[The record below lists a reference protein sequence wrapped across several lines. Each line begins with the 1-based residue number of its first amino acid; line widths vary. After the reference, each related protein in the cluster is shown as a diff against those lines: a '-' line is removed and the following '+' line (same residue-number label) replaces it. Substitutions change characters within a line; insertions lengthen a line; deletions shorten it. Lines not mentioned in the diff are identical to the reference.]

1 MKFNTPQP
9 RSVPLRW
16 LMGSCLLATTTLG
29 LTSCPPTDN
38 GNPPPPVTKV
48 LKRASKSSAIAV
60 TNDDKIVVQVNP
72 EDDSISIINSA
83 TDTRTAKLAVG
94 NEPVA
99 VVIAPDDKTAFVVNR
114 ADATVMKIS
123 GIDTNSPN
131 IAGTVNVGSEPTGL
145 ALSPTGAKLV
155 VTEFAEGRI
164 SLIDTSAMSIISSK
178 SVFSPKAVA
187 ISNNGDTND
196 NDEKVVV
203 PEFYG
208 TPTGQEATDS
218 SRIGKV
224 RVFNL
229 NGLSDVGTASFE
241 PVSPGNF
248 VVPPPPAPQPPQ
260 VTLTSPN
267 QLASVAIAGDKFFV
281 TAVAASPD
289 GIPVFNQNVFPLLLI
304 GNISNASKVATISL
318 AEAIRTQVTT
328 TPKNFMADLI
338 DVALVGDSILY
349 FLGRGA
355 DAIQRAVI
363 TGGSSVTLGS
373 TTPAVQQ
380 IDLLGNGIGCQNP
393 IGLVTPND
401 TTDSKKMYVN
411 CWVSRTATVV
421 ALDQQKAVSK
431 IQSSDAPLGLEAQ
444 VNKGRRFYF
453 TARARWSQDAWSSC
467 GSCHP
472 DGLSDNITWRFPA
485 GPRQTTSMDGTF
497 SHGGGTQKQRV
508 LNWSGIFDEIHDFER
523 NTRGVSGGLG
533 AITTGVCASAAN
545 GNDISGE
552 TRLNLNPNGIGL
564 NPGDPADVNG
574 LKTTLGLPVKEIQ
587 DGIVTGPSCVKDWD
601 DIEAFVKTIRPPKG
615 VRFLDSNSITRG
627 NAAFREGS
635 CQNCHGG
642 AGWTISRRFFTP
654 SSAKNAEL
662 AALDFVKPGHNKMIQ
677 QEQGGVGVQI
687 APAQIACVLRKIET
701 FGALNASDTA
711 ALEKK
716 QGGID
721 VAQGQFAGYNI
732 PSLYGLSLG
741 APYLHHGQVK
751 TLTELFS
758 DARWN
763 VHLLSGNPVFSLTDT
778 KRQDLVNY
786 LLSIDATTPEEA
798 PAPGSDLC
806 PAN

>member
-1 MKFNTPQP
+1 MNLHVAQS

-16 LMGSCLLATTTLG
+16 LMGFGLIATTTLG
-29 LTSCPPTDN
+29 LTSCPPSGGDP
-38 GNPPPPVTKV
+38 PPPPVIKV
-48 LKRASKSSAIAV
+48 LKRASKSSAVAV
-60 TNDDKIVVQVNP
+60 SNDDKIVVQVNP
-72 EDDSISIINSA
+72 EDDSISIFNTA
-83 TDTRTAKLAVG
+83 TDTRNVKFAVG

-123 GIDTNSPN
+123 AIDTNSPS

-155 VTEFAEGRI
+155 VAEFAEGRV
-164 SLIDTSAMSIISSK
+164 SLIDTSAMNIISSK
-178 SVFSPKAVA
+178 SVFSPRAVA
-187 ISNNGDTND
+187 ITNNGDTND

-208 TPTGQEATDS
+208 TPTGQEASDS

-229 NGLSDVGTASFE
+229 NGLSDVGTATFD
-241 PVSPGNF
+241 PVSPGGF
-248 VVPPPPAPQPPQ
+248 VPA
-260 VTLTSPN
+260 TTAPN

-289 GIPVFNQNVFPLLLI
+289 GIPKFNENVFPLILI
-304 GNISNASKVATISL
+304 GNISTASKTATISL
-318 AEAIRTQVTT
+318 ADAIKTQVTT
-328 TPKNFMADLI
+328 PTKNFMADLI
-338 DVALVGDSILY
+338 DIALVGDSILY
-349 FLGRGA
+349 VLGRGA
-355 DAIQRAVI
+355 DAIQRVVI
-363 TGGSSVTLGS
+363 TGGSSVTLGA

-380 IDLLGNGIGCQNP
+380 IDLLGGGIGCQNP

-421 ALDQQKAVSK
+421 ALDQQKAVTK
-431 IQSSDAPLGLEAQ
+431 IQSSDAPVGLELDI
-444 VNKGRRFYF
+444 NKGRRFYF
-453 TARARWSQDAWSSC
+453 TAKARWSTETWSSC

-472 DGLSDNITWRFPA
+472 DGLSDNMTWRFPA

-497 SHGGGTQKQRV
+497 NHGLGTQKQRV

-533 AITTGVCASAAN
+533 AITGGTCGDATLEV
-545 GNDISGE
+545 
-552 TRLNLNPNGIGL
+552 RLSLNPNDAA
-564 NPGDPADVNG
+564 DPNG
-574 LKTTLGLPVKEIQ
+574 LKTTLGLPVREIQ

-601 DIEAFVKTIRPPKG
+601 EIEAFVKTIRPPKG
-615 VRFLDSNSITRG
+615 LRFLDGASITRG
-627 NAAFREGS
+627 KAAFREGS

-642 AGWTISRRFFTP
+642 AGWTLARRFFTP
-654 SSAKNAEL
+654 SSAKNTEL
-662 AALDFVKPGHNKMIQ
+662 AALDFTSPGHTKMIQ
-677 QEQGGVGVQI
+677 QEQAGAGVQI
-687 APAQIACVLRKIET
+687 APAQIACVLRKLDT
-701 FGALNASDTA
+701 FGALAPADTA
-711 ALEKK
+711 LLEKK

-721 VAQGQFAGYNI
+721 GAQGQFAGYNI

-741 APYLHHGQVK
+741 APYLHHGQSK
-751 TLTELFS
+751 TLNDLFTNP
-758 DARWN
+758 RWN
-763 VHLLSGNPVFSLTDT
+763 VHLLSGNNVFTLTDQ
-778 KRQDLVNY
+778 KRQDLTNF